1 MHGSSSPVP
10 KRQIGILLK
19 APGQHLAL
27 LFGVLLFQTW
37 SCLIG
42 GPGLSSFWVSSGVR
56 GLENKWH
63 TDSQTTVLWTLLESV
78 ETNPALLS
86 PCLQY
91 VCVLGT
97 QSCLTLC
104 DPMDCNPPGSS
115 VHGIL
120 RARILEWV
128 AIPFSRGS
136 SRPRDQTFQEDV
148 DPINLSTPGLSDHE
162 GSPALQADCRQI
174 LYHLSH
180 KGKPCLQYIGILF
193 SSKRSG
199 LGCLVIDGPS
209 VSQHTPCCSGLA
221 LNGHDRVREGVVRPW
236 PGPSL
241 LSLHSLI
248 YRSHRGRP
256 PQRCWQDPLHSCNYY
271 SASLV
276 E

>member
-1 MHGSSSPVP
+1 
-10 KRQIGILLK
+10 
-19 APGQHLAL
+19 
-27 LFGVLLFQTW
+27 
-37 SCLIG
+37 
-42 GPGLSSFWVSSGVR
+42 
-56 GLENKWH
+56 
-63 TDSQTTVLWTLLESV
+63 
-78 ETNPALLS
+78 
-86 PCLQY
+86 
-91 VCVLGT
+91 
-97 QSCLTLC
+97 
-104 DPMDCNPPGSS
+104 MDCNPPGSS

-136 SRPRDQTFQEDV
+136 SRPRDQTW
-148 DPINLSTPGLSDHE
+148 GLLH
-162 GSPALQADCRQI
+162 CRQI

-209 VSQHTPCCSGLA
+209 LSQHTPCCSGLA
-221 LNGHDRVREGVVRPW
+221 LNGHDRVREGMVRPW

-248 YRSHRGRP
+248 YGSHRGRP